1 MNHDR
6 DDETNLERRQ
16 ELLHDE
22 EAFRLH
28 QEEKLLR
35 TARRSNT
42 CALAMLLAKLP
53 YNQPHR
59 GK

>member
-6 DDETNLERRQ
+6 DVETNLERRQ

-28 QEEKLLR
+28 QEEKRLR
-35 TARRSNT
+35 SARRTNT
-42 CALAMLLAKLP
+42 LSGVLCGKNS
-53 YNQPHR
+53 YNT
-59 GK
+59 